1 MKTIPILPP
10 NGDRSLSSMTFA
22 PVCVGMV
29 LCCFVE
35 ATPAQTPEAEAA
47 AISSQGTES
56 PPPDRKPRSK
66 PSPSGTDATAIAPS
80 NPSSAASTATASVT
94 AGARRATAADTSS
107 QARRGAKDS
116 GETEEVMGLQTLGE
130 ITVSGGRANGLEGIA
145 TSASQ
150 GEVSNDDFKYRP
162 LSRTGEVIE
171 VVPGMLSTQHSGTG
185 KANQYFLRGFNLDH
199 GTDFTTWIDG
209 IPMNL
214 RTNAHGQGYMDLNS
228 LIPEMV
234 DRIEF
239 GKGPYYADQGDF
251 SSAGYARMTTKSRL
265 TGFNNDSDKG
275 YVLFEGGMF
284 DYYRALLANS
294 NRIGDGDLLYAGEV
308 NFYNGPWVVPENGN
322 KYNGML
328 KYTLGGQDWQVSL
341 NGKAYY
347 SHWTATNQIPLAQ
360 LGASL
365 NPTCCDITG
374 QEGNGT
380 DGRFGSMNPSDGG
393 VTSRYSGSLNATSQ
407 GQDYQN
413 QLNLYAL
420 YYDLDLWSDFTYFS
434 ANPYQGDQVYQ
445 RERRVQAGGNAE
457 QVWFHKLWDLDMENK
472 LGVQLRYDGI
482 RDLGVSNTWN
492 KQPVADNTYMP
503 PSLYDVDE
511 TSLWFYGQNETRWTR
526 WLRSQAAA
534 RSDTFWFDVQS
545 KTPGFQYNA
554 ENSGTT
560 SATVLSPKFNLIF
573 G

>member
-1 MKTIPILPP
+1 M
-10 NGDRSLSSMTFA
+10 A
-22 PVCVGMV
+22 VV
-29 LCCFVE
+29 
-35 ATPAQTPEAEAA
+35 
-47 AISSQGTES
+47 
-56 PPPDRKPRSK
+56 KP
-66 PSPSGTDATAIAPS
+66 T
-80 NPSSAASTATASVT
+80 
-94 AGARRATAADTSS
+94 TAADSTGSAS
-107 QARRGAKDS
+107 AQGA
-116 GETEEVMGLQTLGE
+116 GGGHEPEEVMGLQTLGE
-130 ITVSGGRANGLEGIA
+130 ITVIGGRANSLEGIA

-162 LSRTGEVIE
+162 LSRTGELVE

-234 DRIEF
+234 DRIEY

-275 YVLFEGGMF
+275 YALFEGGMF

-322 KYNGML
+322 KYNGLL
-328 KYTLGGQDWQVSL
+328 KYTLGGQDWQVAL

-365 NPTCCDITG
+365 NPTCCDIAG
-374 QEGNGT
+374 QDGFGT
-380 DGRFGSMNPSDGG
+380 EGRFGSMNPSDGG
-393 VTSRYSGSLNATSQ
+393 VTNRYSGSLNATRQ

-413 QLNLYAL
+413 QLNIYAL
-420 YYDLDLWSDFTYFS
+420 YSIPSPIGVGDFRTWGQKGW
-434 ANPYQGDQVYQ
+434 P
-445 RERRVQAGGNAE
+445 ERVECGA
-457 QVWFHKLWDLDMENK
+457 HH
-472 LGVQLRYDGI
+472 
-482 RDLGVSNTWN
+482 NTRH
-492 KQPVADNTYMP
+492 P
-503 PSLYDVDE
+503 
-511 TSLWFYGQNETRWTR
+511 
-526 WLRSQAAA
+526 
-534 RSDTFWFDVQS
+534 
-545 KTPGFQYNA
+545 
-554 ENSGTT
+554 
-560 SATVLSPKFNLIF
+560 I
-573 G
+573 